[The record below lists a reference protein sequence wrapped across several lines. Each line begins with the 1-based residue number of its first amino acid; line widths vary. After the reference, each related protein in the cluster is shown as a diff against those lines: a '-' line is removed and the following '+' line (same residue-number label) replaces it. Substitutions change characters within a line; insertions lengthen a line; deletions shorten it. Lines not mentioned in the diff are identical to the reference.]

1 MQTINASQG
10 IRILDSRTAAS
21 LLSKVL
27 WITTVGFLFT
37 AFGAYIGPDILG
49 GIGYMAIFIFSFVM
63 LFAIRYAAQRSPAL
77 GLVMFYAFTVLMGIE
92 VGPLIKMYLHLA
104 NGQTIV
110 FEAAITTALGM
121 AVMAM
126 IAQIAQ
132 FNYQKVGAYAG
143 AALLGL
149 IIIGFISMFF
159 HFMGP
164 AAYSIYCWGGL
175 AIFSVLLLVDFMRLR
190 DSPANSTP
198 VFMALSIYLDALN
211 IFLFLLQIF
220 GNGSN
225 RRDSKWS

>member
-10 IRILDSRTAAS
+10 IRILDSRTTAS

-143 AALLGL
+143 AALFGL

-220 GNGSN
+220 GNGNSN
-225 RRDSKWS
+225 RDSKWS

>member
-1 MQTINASQG
+1 MQTINATGG
-10 IRILDSRTAAS
+10 IRILDTHATAS

-37 AFGAYIGPDILG
+37 AFGAYIAPEASG
-49 GIGYMAIFIFSFVM
+49 FSFGIVILSFVL
-63 LFAIRYAAQRSPAL
+63 LFAIRWAAQRSPAL
-77 GLVMFYAFTVLMGIE
+77 GLAMFYLFTVVMGVE

-104 NGQTIV
+104 NGQQVV
-110 FEAAITTALGM
+110 FDAAMTTALGM

-126 IAQIAQ
+126 VAQIAR
-132 FNYQKVGAYAG
+132 FNYQKVGNYAA

-149 IIIGFISMFF
+149 IIVGFISIFF
-159 HFMGP
+159 HFLSPGVY
-164 AAYSIYCWGGL
+164 AWAGL

-220 GNGSN
+220 GNGGG